1 MSKVRGFIDFMCV
14 SRCRGVLRISWLARL
29 SFKRL
34 SPFLVFFSFFFFFLC
49 MSRLELVNACA
60 MLACFVTS
68 LQKKKKNYIYM
79 FIFKNNTTT
88 MKTPT
93 YRFLRLRSVLC

>member
-34 SPFLVFFSFFFFFLC
+34 SPFLVFFSFFFFFVYE
-49 MSRLELVNACA
+49 SFGVG
-60 MLACFVTS
+60 
-68 LQKKKKNYIYM
+68 
-79 FIFKNNTTT
+79 
-88 MKTPT
+88 
-93 YRFLRLRSVLC
+93 

>member
-14 SRCRGVLRISWLARL
+14 PRCRDVLRISWLARV

-34 SPFLVFFSFFFFFLC
+34 SPFLVFFLFFLC

-60 MLACFVTS
+60 VLACFVTS
-68 LQKKKKNYIYM
+68 LPKRKTIYTYLYLR
-79 FIFKNNTTT
+79 TT
-88 MKTPT
+88 
-93 YRFLRLRSVLC
+93 RQR

>member
-34 SPFLVFFSFFFFFLC
+34 SPFLVFFSFFFFLC

-68 LQKKKKNYIYM
+68 LQKKKKLYLHVYI
-79 FIFKNNTTT
+79 
-88 MKTPT
+88 
-93 YRFLRLRSVLC
+93 